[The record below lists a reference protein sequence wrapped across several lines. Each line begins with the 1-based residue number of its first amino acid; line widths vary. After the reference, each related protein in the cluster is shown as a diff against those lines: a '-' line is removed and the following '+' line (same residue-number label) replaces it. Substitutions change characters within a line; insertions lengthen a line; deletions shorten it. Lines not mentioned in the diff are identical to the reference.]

1 MNITNYKS
9 NNNIKNNFLN
19 FKKFV
24 FIFIAIFLYSSVP
37 SHALEVSKCNF
48 ELENFQ
54 KYKKDL
60 VSCFEKSDKILSEDL
75 LTNLSSKNTNFLSEA
90 ELKKKSFLKNDK
102 LIISEKFETF
112 LEKTIKD
119 NFLSIYKIH
128 GEINNLKIKKL
139 HFKYRI

>member
-1 MNITNYKS
+1 MNVKNYKS

-24 FIFIAIFLYSSVP
+24 FIFIAIFSIFLYSSVP

-75 LTNLSSKNTNFLSEA
+75 LTNLSSKNTNLLSEA

-102 LIISEKFETF
+102 FT
-112 LEKTIKD
+112 
-119 NFLSIYKIH
+119 
-128 GEINNLKIKKL
+128 
-139 HFKYRI
+139 